1 MRRTAASAV
10 ISFVLVAIGC
20 ASSAAKTTATAPTS
34 GCPKGSLHT
43 VYKGT
48 HKCLRLVIRQRI
60 FRGLVQARDRGVSG
74 PRAYAVVAG
83 QFRVSVVAVKATA
96 RESALRSWAA
106 FASPRL
112 PDGVPLLADGP
123 SAASELSAEPD
134 CVDGEPGRGVVR
146 LTWRPAAEEGAEQ
159 RVIATI
165 FRDGFE
171 RQAFE
176 ASGTLAPGRG
186 TFEWYRVHGQAIH
199 FWKVLTRYAE
209 GWVPSA
215 VGRFEGPTCPVDS
228 ALPTP

>member
-20 ASSAAKTTATAPTS
+20 GSSAARTTATGPTS
-34 GCPKGSLHT
+34 ACAKGSVHT
-43 VYKGT
+43 IYRGT
-48 HKCLRLVIRQRI
+48 HKCLRLAVRQRI
-60 FRGLVQARDRGVSG
+60 YRGLVQVRDRGVSG
-74 PRAYAVVAG
+74 LRAYAVVAG
-83 QFRVSVVAVKATA
+83 QFRVSVGAVKTTA
-96 RESALRSWAA
+96 RESALRSWATPP
-106 FASPRL
+106 SPRL
-112 PDGVPLLADGP
+112 PDGVPLLAEGP
-123 SAASELSAEPD
+123 RAASELSAEPD

-146 LTWRPAAEEGAEQ
+146 LAWRPASDEGAEQ

-171 RQAFE
+171 RPAFE